1 MHDEMKA
8 DIDKNGRCAGAH
20 CGVMQLYDAP
30 FSFSLNAFFSF
41 FSFFSTIPFLVRAQL
56 EAGPR
61 VREQTEDTSETLRTL
76 PSLLTT
82 L

>member
-41 FSFFSTIPFLVRAQL
+41 FFFFLHDSVSC
-56 EAGPR
+56 AGAA
-61 VREQTEDTSETLRTL
+61 
-76 PSLLTT
+76 
-82 L
+82 